1 MRRTEH
7 RMILNRETCDRISDL
22 IMAFCKKEKAEN
34 QDAVRHRLSAEECLL
49 EWIDAGFEGQEV
61 VLRTEHRLLAAFFS
75 LEMAG
80 DSLNPYENTSPDEY
94 GHFFDNVF
102 VSLNLKPEY
111 SYKNGK
117 NLLRFRLRR
126 RSPGQLQT
134 LGLVVA
140 SAAIVGVLGMTL
152 LPDAL
157 RQLLLAN
164 IVTPLYGVFF
174 KLLGC
179 VAAPMIFLSVLWGI
193 LGVGDISSLGR
204 IGRKMLLGFIR
215 DTFAVT
221 AFCVV
226 FFPFLGPGLAGSSSQ
241 GTNMSDLMKLIL
253 GIFPPNIVEPFATG
267 NMLQVVFLSFAIG
280 IGLLYLGDQAN
291 SIKAAIGQAN
301 LLVRFLMESLGKL
314 VPPVIF
320 LVILNLIWSGSLSV
334 LGTLWKYVLALAAAL
349 ILIGTAMVLW
359 TCFRQKVR
367 VPILLK
373 KALPAFLIG
382 ISTAS
387 SAAAFNTSMA
397 TCNEQ
402 YGIDSSVSSFG
413 LPLGMVMHKPSIATF
428 YILLVFYS
436 AGACRIACTP
446 AWIIMSVLVCAVLAI
461 ATPPVVGGGVIAI
474 SIIFAHMNIPEE
486 ALAAALTIDM
496 LTDFPVTAFGIFSLQ
511 MNLINLAS
519 RLGLLDKD
527 KLRS

>member
-1 MRRTEH
+1 
-7 RMILNRETCDRISDL
+7 
-22 IMAFCKKEKAEN
+22 
-34 QDAVRHRLSAEECLL
+34 
-49 EWIDAGFEGQEV
+49 
-61 VLRTEHRLLAAFFS
+61 
-75 LEMAG
+75 
-80 DSLNPYENTSPDEY
+80 
-94 GHFFDNVF
+94 
-102 VSLNLKPEY
+102 
-111 SYKNGK
+111 
-117 NLLRFRLRR
+117 
-126 RSPGQLQT
+126 
-134 LGLVVA
+134 
-140 SAAIVGVLGMTL
+140 MTL

-280 IGLLYLGDQAN
+280 IGLLYLGDQAD

-320 LVILNLIWSGSLSV
+320 LLILNLIWSGSLSV
-334 LGTLWKYVLALAAAL
+334 LVTLWKYVLALAAAL
-349 ILIGTAMVLW
+349 ILIGTAMLLW
-359 TCFRQKVR
+359 T
-367 VPILLK
+367 
-373 KALPAFLIG
+373 
-382 ISTAS
+382 
-387 SAAAFNTSMA
+387 
-397 TCNEQ
+397 
-402 YGIDSSVSSFG
+402 
-413 LPLGMVMHKPSIATF
+413 
-428 YILLVFYS
+428 
-436 AGACRIACTP
+436 
-446 AWIIMSVLVCAVLAI
+446 
-461 ATPPVVGGGVIAI
+461 
-474 SIIFAHMNIPEE
+474 
-486 ALAAALTIDM
+486 
-496 LTDFPVTAFGIFSLQ
+496 
-511 MNLINLAS
+511 
-519 RLGLLDKD
+519 
-527 KLRS
+527 